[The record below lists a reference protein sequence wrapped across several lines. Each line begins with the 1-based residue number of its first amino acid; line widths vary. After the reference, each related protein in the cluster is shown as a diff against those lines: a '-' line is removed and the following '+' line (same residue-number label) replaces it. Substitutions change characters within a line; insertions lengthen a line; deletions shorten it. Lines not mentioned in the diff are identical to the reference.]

1 MQTGVKSGV
10 QLRHLSKP
18 RARHLSKPRVRVKL
32 KKYINFLIF
41 KKLSNKFGNPHSLIM
56 INF

>member
-1 MQTGVKSGV
+1 MQTEVKSGV

-32 KKYINFLIF
+32 KKIY
-41 KKLSNKFGNPHSLIM
+41 KF
-56 INF
+56 FDF

>member
-18 RARHLSKPRVRVKL
+18 RGRNLSKPRVRVKL

-41 KKLSNKFGNPHSLIM
+41 KKLSEKFEKPHSLIM
-56 INF
+56 IIF